1 MTHPTPLARA
11 AAAALACSL
20 PLLAHATNGMLLEGY
35 GPVASG
41 MGGASM
47 AVDNGLA
54 AATNNPATLGLMGA
68 GSRLDLA
75 VGNLGPRVSS
85 TAGPSHADSGGTSY
99 VMPAFGYG
107 RSDGRF
113 SYGAALFAQG
123 GMGTEYGETSFLAMG
138 SGAPVRS
145 ELGVGRLIVP
155 LAWQATPALTLGAS
169 LDYVWASLDLRMAAS
184 GADLGRMVTA
194 ASGNLGQALPQ
205 LAGVPW
211 ARIDF
216 SDHGKFAGAAGG
228 QGWAGKLGL
237 LYQASPTLRL
247 GASYHSRTR
256 LKDLHTNATGAEL
269 NVPGGLLPN
278 GGPDVGRMTVQ
289 NFQMPAEWAAGAAW
303 QVNPGLLLAADLKH
317 IGWAGVMDAFRMR
330 YDSGVVGGSVS
341 FALPQHWKNQTVLQ
355 AGAAQRVGAAWV
367 LRAGVNLAN
376 NPVPDTY
383 VNPLFPAIV
392 RNHVTAGAGYAVPG
406 AGEVNASM
414 AYAPSVSVTT
424 PTGVVVSHRQL
435 NLQLM
440 YSQRF

>member
-1 MTHPTPLARA
+1 MHRPTPLARA
-11 AAAALACSL
+11 AATLACSL

-75 VGNLGPRVSS
+75 IGNLGPRVSS
-85 TAGPSHADSGGTSY
+85 SAGPMRADSTGTSY

-107 RSDGRF
+107 RSNGRL
-113 SYGAALFAQG
+113 SYGVALFAQG
-123 GMGTEYGETSFLAMG
+123 GMGTDYDASSFLAMG

-155 LAWQATPALTLGAS
+155 VAWQATPALTLGAS
-169 LDYVWASLDLRMAAS
+169 LDYVWSSLDLRMAAS
-184 GADLGRMVTA
+184 GAQLGAMVTA
-194 ASGNLGQALPQ
+194 ASGQLGGALQQ
-205 LAGVPW
+205 LAQAPW

-216 SDHGKFAGAAGG
+216 SDRSKFSGAAGG
-228 QGWAGKLGL
+228 QGWAAKLGL
-237 LYQASPTLRL
+237 VYQASPTLRL
-247 GASYHSRTR
+247 GATYHSRTS
-256 LKDLHTNATGAEL
+256 LKDMRTAATGAGISAF
-269 NVPGGLLPN
+269 GGFA
-278 GGPDVGRMTVQ
+278 DSGRITVQ
-289 NFQMPAEWAAGAAW
+289 NFQMPEELAVGAAW
-303 QVNPGLLLAADLKH
+303 QVNPGLLLAADIKH
-317 IGWAGVMDAFRMR
+317 IGWASVMDAFRMR
-330 YDSGVVGGSVS
+330 YDSAGLGGSVS
-341 FALPQHWKNQTVLQ
+341 FAMPQHWKNQTVLQ
-355 AGAAQRVGAAWV
+355 AGLAQRVGAAWT

-376 NPVPDTY
+376 NPVPDAD

-392 RNHVTAGAGYAVPG
+392 RNHVTAGAGVSLPG
-406 AGEVNASM
+406 AGEVNASL
-414 AYAPSVSVTT
+414 AYAPTT
-424 PTGVVVSHRQL
+424 TANTPGGVVVSHRQL